1 MYAWIMNTRQVHRVE
16 PNDPVAGEGG
26 HDYVD
31 AFEVRL
37 PEPDPDP
44 PEAWVRAGLGSTGGV
59 VKRIVG
65 LLGIRDTPE
74 PSADRVGPFQVI
86 ESGPEVVHLETSL
99 PLMRVVLVGRRV
111 EPTRR
116 VLTTFLYFRR
126 PVLARLAWVFVGLG
140 HRRTAPKV
148 VSSGVSPT

>member
-1 MYAWIMNTRQVHRVE
+1 MNNRQVRRVE
-16 PNDPVAGEGG
+16 PHDPVAGEGR
-26 HDYVD
+26 HDYAD
-31 AFEVRL
+31 AYEVQL
-37 PEPDPDP
+37 PQPDPHP
-44 PEAWVRAGLGSTGGV
+44 PEAWVRAGLESTGGV

-65 LLGIRDTPE
+65 LLGIRDTPA

-86 ESGPEVVHLETSL
+86 ESGPEIVHLETSL
-99 PLMRVVLVGRRV
+99 PLMRVVMVGRRV

-126 PVLARLAWVFVGLG
+126 PLLARLVWVFVGIG

-148 VSSGVSPT
+148 VASLVPTK